1 MTIQKRASI
10 ISVLLVFAFILYC
23 VARHYSPSLVYH
35 VVEQSLIQKAPSHV
49 DPPMARRRLE
59 SLLRAEPDNKAR
71 LHRLL
76 KISEYLEKIQSI
88 TPEEWDGPDESFL
101 GK

>member
-1 MTIQKRASI
+1 MTIQKRAVI
-10 ISVLLVFAFILYC
+10 MSVLLALALILYC
-23 VARHYSPSLVYH
+23 VARYYSPNLIHH
-35 VVEQSLIQKAPSHV
+35 VVEQSLIQKAPPHV

-59 SLLRAEPDNKAR
+59 SLLRAEPDKKAR

-76 KISEYLEKIQSI
+76 KISEYLEKIQRI
-88 TPEEWDGPDESFL
+88 TPEEWDGPDESFP